1 MTVLVIEDEVK
12 FATLI
17 KSGLEQ
23 HGHAVDLAYDG
34 FLADNFV
41 TQKDYDVIL
50 LDVVIPLINGIDLC
64 SKIKER
70 KPHIPILMLTAL
82 GTTSDKARGFDAG
95 ADDYLVKPFEFE
107 ELLMRIKAL
116 TKRRTLASGNSTKG
130 SLRVGDLKLDL
141 YRKIAERSGKKIHLT
156 AKEFELLEFLMRNE
170 GRVLSRPEIA
180 ENVWELTFDTGTN
193 IVEVYINLLRR
204 KVDKD
209 FEQKLIHTRVG
220 LGYMMSVEP

>member
-1 MTVLVIEDEVK
+1 MTILVVEDEVK

-34 FLADNFV
+34 FLAENFV
-41 TQKDYDVIL
+41 NQKDYDVIL
-50 LDVVIPLINGIDLC
+50 MDVVIPLVNGIDLC
-64 SKIKER
+64 AKIKGR
-70 KPHIPILMLTAL
+70 KPQIPILMLTAL

-107 ELLMRIKAL
+107 ELLMRVKAL
-116 TKRRTLASGNSTKG
+116 TKRHALGG
-130 SLRVGDLKLDL
+130 SIAKQQLRVGDLKLDL
-141 YRKIAERSGKKIHLT
+141 HRKTAERAGKKINLT
-156 AKEFELLEFLMRNE
+156 AKEFELLEFFMRNE

-204 KVDKD
+204 KVDRD
-209 FEQKLIHTRVG
+209 FDQKLIHTRVG
-220 LGYMMSVEP
+220 LGYIMSVEA